1 MLINPPR
8 SSGRCS
14 RIHFLTPLFLLS
26 VYGGN
31 SLVAQTTDISIGNT
45 VLQKS
50 VNRMGI
56 NLGQMEPYGSQ
67 QIYKN
72 LFASNPGFNNTQYQ
86 SVLFCSD
93 GTTSTLCADGTYTYL
108 PDGFWPTD
116 GSVSMRVLT
125 GPAAGCT
132 TTLKTFSGTQ
142 YGFSSP
148 CGIAKGDYIALLK
161 VITPGVPGFN
171 PTYGWTSGGS
181 TAATFAISTDAPPPA
196 NGTTYTQ
203 SLLIT
208 TPTSNDYASL
218 GASADTAFLPWTG
231 ATRSF
236 INLNGNYTVS
246 YWAKALTGVNPKVS
260 VTLLRGSTAYLN
272 AVQDTLSTTWTQY
285 SHTFTAAEIGPQT
298 NSLNLNFLVPGG
310 ESVLMAKVNVS
321 EAPSSGNPTVFRNDV
336 VAALQAL
343 KPGVLR
349 MSDQV
354 GMTNTLDNML
364 VDQWA
369 RKPVDYSTVPLNG
382 APGYYNS
389 ITYSIPEFLQLC
401 QTVGADAWITLP
413 VSLSPA
419 DVNELVDYL
428 GGPTTTTGGAL
439 RAAQGFAAPWTSVL
453 KKIHLELG
461 NEEWNGGT
469 FDGASMDINYT
480 TYGGYAQSLFSVMKS
495 NPNYNSSVIS
505 LVLNA
510 QFVNSYLLQLVQNA
524 CNNNDE
530 IDIAPYTAATLTD
543 DSSTANIWQP
553 GLAEPQV
560 FWQPGA
566 PSGSSMVC
574 AEYVSGVLCPSL
586 GYFNNGGGSQDVY
599 GGGMYLDALAE
610 ANSTH
615 PVAVSIYEEN
625 NSATQGTF
633 KQTDLNNYS
642 SAWGAGLEVAS
653 QFLTNL
659 QHGILTQNL
668 YQLTGFYTTPIPNPN
683 PAGATY
689 VLLWGSVIDMG
700 GATNLRRPQFLA
712 EQVINSGITPGATM
726 LTTTQS
732 GTPTYSV
739 GNPAAYPA
747 ANSTINTVAS
757 ASVNTIQSFAFNNGS
772 GSYSLMLLNLDV
784 ANSHAVTF
792 SGANAPGG
800 TVSVTTL
807 TSANLSDTNETSSV
821 IAPAISTLNNPSGM
835 TLAPYS
841 MYLLTW
847 NAGGTAVPPPAISGV
862 SATAITTTSAT
873 ITWNTDEP
881 STSLVDYG
889 TSISYGSTSGV
900 NSALTT
906 SHSVVLT
913 GLIPGTVYYF
923 DVVSANSSNASSTSP
938 NATFTTTAMTSGN
951 GPQVGYVAFWGVT
964 NSGVTV
970 SWSTNTPATTQLA
983 YGTTPALGLMSPLQ
997 TELTS
1002 NHGVVLTGL
1011 TSGTTYYFVA
1021 ESSAGG
1027 ATGSSSTYSFT
1038 TGGTAPVTG
1047 GIPPTV
1053 SYVNFWGIT
1062 SSGITISWSS
1072 SDPATTQVAYG
1083 TSTALGQF
1091 SPLQTSLTSS
1101 HGVVLTGLNSHT
1113 TYYFVAQSTDANG
1126 LTGYSTLFSFT
1137 TGN

>member
-1 MLINPPR
+1 MLKTPPR
-8 SSGRCS
+8 RSGRRS
-14 RIHFLTPLFLLS
+14 LSGIFTPLFLLS

-31 SLVAQTTDISIGNT
+31 SLEAQSTDISIGNT
-45 VLQKS
+45 ALQQS

-56 NLGQMEPYGSQ
+56 NLGQMEQYGSQ

-72 LFASNPGFNNTQYQ
+72 LFATNPGFNDTQYQ
-86 SVLFCSD
+86 SVLFCSHA
-93 GTTSTLCADGTYTYL
+93 TTSTVCDAGTYTYL
-108 PDGFWPTD
+108 PSGFWPTD
-116 GSVSMRVLT
+116 GSVSVRVLT

-132 TTLKTFSGTQ
+132 TTLKSWSGTQ

-148 CGIAKGDYIALLK
+148 CGISYGDYIALKK
-161 VITPGVPGFN
+161 VITPGVPGFD
-171 PTYGWTSGGS
+171 PAYGWTTGGS
-181 TAATFAISTDAPPPA
+181 SASTFAISTDAPPAA

-208 TPTSNDYASL
+208 TPTSNDFANL

-236 INLNGNYTVS
+236 INLNGSYTVS
-246 YWAKALTGVNPKVS
+246 YWAKAVSGVNAKVS
-260 VTLLRGSTAYLN
+260 VSLLRGGTAYLN
-272 AVQDTLSTTWTQY
+272 SVQDSLSSSWTQY

-298 NSLNLNFLVPGG
+298 NALNLNFVVPGG

-321 EAPSSGNPTVFRNDV
+321 EATTSGNPTVFRDAV
-336 VAALQAL
+336 VSTLQAL

-369 RKPVDYSTVPLNG
+369 RKPVDFSTVPLNG

-413 VSLSPA
+413 VTLSPA
-419 DVNELVDYL
+419 EVNELIDYL
-428 GGPTTTTGGAL
+428 GGPATTTGGAI
-439 RAAQGFAAPWTSVL
+439 RVAQGFATPWTSVL

-469 FDGASMDINYT
+469 FDGASMDINFA

-510 QFVNSYLLQLVQNA
+510 QFVNSYLLQIVQNA

-543 DSSTANIWQP
+543 NSSKANIWQP

-560 FWQPGA
+560 FWQPGTS
-566 PSGSSMVC
+566 SGSSMVC
-574 AEYVSGVLCPSL
+574 AEYVSGVLCPSV
-586 GYFNNGGGSQDVY
+586 GYFNYGGSGQSVY
-599 GGGMYLDALAE
+599 GGGMYLAALAE

-615 PVAVSIYEEN
+615 PVAISIYEEN

-633 KQTDLNNYS
+633 TQTDLNNYS

-653 QFLTNL
+653 EFLTNM

-683 PAGATY
+683 AAGASY

-700 GATNLRRPQFLA
+700 GPTNLRRPQFLA
-712 EQVINSGITPGATM
+712 EQVINSGITPGASM
-726 LTTTQS
+726 LATKQT
-732 GTPTYSV
+732 GTPTFSV

-747 ANSTINTVAS
+747 ANSTVNTVAA

-772 GSYSLMLLNLDV
+772 GNYSLILLNLDV

-792 SGANAPGG
+792 SGANAPAGSV
-800 TVSVTTL
+800 TVTTL
-807 TSANLSDTNETSSV
+807 TSADLSDTNETSSV
-821 IAPAISTLNNPSGM
+821 IAPATSTLSSPSGM

-847 NAGGTAVPPPAISGV
+847 NASATVPPPVISQV
-862 SATAITTTSAT
+862 SATGITTTSAT
-873 ITWNTDEP
+873 ITWTTDEP
-881 STSLVDYG
+881 SSSLVNYG
-889 TSISYGSTSGV
+889 TSTSYGLSSGV
-900 NSALTT
+900 NSALVT

-913 GLIPGTVYYF
+913 GLTPGTVYNF
-923 DVVSANSSNASSTSP
+923 DVVSANSSNGSSTSG
-938 NATFTTTAMTSGN
+938 NATFTTTAATSGN
-951 GPQVGYVAFWGVT
+951 APEVGYVAYWGVT
-964 NSGVTV
+964 SSGATV
-970 SWSTNTPATTQLA
+970 SWSTNMPATTQLA
-983 YGTTPALGLMSPLQ
+983 YGTTPALGLLSPLQ
-997 TELTS
+997 TTLAST
-1002 NHGVVLTGL
+1002 HGVVLTGL

-1021 ESSAGG
+1021 QSTAGG
-1027 ATGSSSTYSFT
+1027 ATGYSSTYSFT
-1038 TGGTAPVTG
+1038 TGGSAPGNTG

-1062 SSGITISWSS
+1062 SSGITIAWSS
-1072 SDPATTQVAYG
+1072 SDPATTQLAYG
-1083 TSTALGQF
+1083 TTPALGQLT
-1091 SPLQTSLTSS
+1091 PLQSALTST
-1101 HGVVLTGLNSHT
+1101 HGVVLTGLSSHT
-1113 TYYFVAQSTDANG
+1113 TYYFVAQSTDANN
-1126 LTGYSTLFSFT
+1126 LTGYSTVYSFT
-1137 TGN
+1137 TN

>member
-1011 TSGTTYYFVA
+1011 TSGTTY
-1021 ESSAGG
+1021 
-1027 ATGSSSTYSFT
+1027 
-1038 TGGTAPVTG
+1038 
-1047 GIPPTV
+1047 
-1053 SYVNFWGIT
+1053 
-1062 SSGITISWSS
+1062 
-1072 SDPATTQVAYG
+1072 
-1083 TSTALGQF
+1083 
-1091 SPLQTSLTSS
+1091 
-1101 HGVVLTGLNSHT
+1101 
-1113 TYYFVAQSTDANG
+1113 
-1126 LTGYSTLFSFT
+1126 
-1137 TGN
+1137 